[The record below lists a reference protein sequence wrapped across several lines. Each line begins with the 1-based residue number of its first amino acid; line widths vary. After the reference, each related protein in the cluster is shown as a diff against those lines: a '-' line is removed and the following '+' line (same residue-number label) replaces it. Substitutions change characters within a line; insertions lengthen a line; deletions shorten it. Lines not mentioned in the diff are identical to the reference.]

1 MVFSLVKWRKLMHN
15 LISHNQ
21 LEGFRHSEE
30 MSDSHNDLIEE
41 YYECLIECDEDQST
55 CKRICKE
62 VLVYG

>member
-1 MVFSLVKWRKLMHN
+1 MVFSLVKWRRLMHN

-21 LEGFRHSEE
+21 LAGSRHTEY

-41 YYECLIECDEDQST
+41 YYECLIECDDDQST

-62 VLVYG
+62 VLV